1 MKAIDLK
8 IDELLEFKPQ
18 EGKIFLKGARSL
30 IFNADAM
37 GTLRKDLIHNLGFER
52 AKGFLLRY
60 GWQLGYN
67 DGISIKDKYNWDSEE
82 ESLVAGSVLF
92 TFEGF
97 AKAENDVVT
106 VDRDKKIFLKK
117 GRFLNSFEAEQ
128 HLRIFG
134 VSDQPV
140 CWMLSGYASGYGSA
154 FLGEKVYFIET
165 KCKGKGDCVC
175 EFEGRTLSEW
185 GEIIVPELPFYE
197 DSSIKE
203 ELDNAYERI
212 QEQNRRLEKSL
223 NIHEELYQL
232 VLRGEGLSGIT
243 ETISRILNGDILLF
257 DSNLKLLAHNS
268 GFNITTTE
276 EIKYELKQHL
286 APILSP
292 LIKPDIKSVNHLL
305 PLEIPINFNKL
316 KFDCLVLPIVAGE
329 HIIGFVSSLYQGN
342 SEILQESRI
351 LLQRAADIY
360 AVEMMRQKQKI
371 DIEHQ
376 FRADFID
383 SLFNQKY
390 SNIESLVAWGE
401 RLGHN
406 ILASHYV
413 LAIEID
419 YDQANMV
426 SSERKLLIRKEIIE
440 VTNKWLSEQ
449 YSSVMCVEVKEKIVI
464 LFPALTSKDYIRI
477 IAQKMIEGLS
487 YLRCNISFGIG
498 GMVTKVEDYYQS
510 YEQACKALK
519 VIESFNKK
527 DRILFY
533 DDLGSMALLLDVKDT
548 TNLVEFMRQKL
559 KSILDYDSKNNSDLL
574 TTLEQY
580 LSTENIHKTASV
592 TNLSLSGLKYRLNKL
607 KDFGYDLNSPDE
619 LFELQLAVRIYNITN

>member
-8 IDELLEFKPQ
+8 MDELLEFRPQ
-18 EGKIFLKGARSL
+18 EGKLFLRGARSL

-37 GTLRKDLIHNLGFER
+37 GTLRKDLIRNLGYER

-92 TFEGF
+92 TYEGF

-117 GRFLNSFEAEQ
+117 GRFVNSFEAEQ

-154 FLGEKVYFIET
+154 FLGENVYFVET
-165 KCKGKGDCVC
+165 KCEGKGDCVC

-185 GEIIVPELPFYE
+185 GESIVPELPFYE
-197 DSSIKE
+197 DSTIKE
-203 ELDNAYERI
+203 ELDNAYKQI
-212 QEQNRRLEKSL
+212 QEQNKRLERSL
-223 NIHEELYQL
+223 TIHEELYQL

-243 ETISRILNGDILLF
+243 ETISRISNGDILLF
-257 DSNLKLLAHNS
+257 DTDLKLLTHTS
-268 GFNITTTE
+268 GLNITTTE
-276 EIKYELKQHL
+276 EVKYALKQHF
-286 APILSP
+286 AHILFP
-292 LIKPDIKSVNHLL
+292 HIKPDIKSVNHLL
-305 PLEIPINFNKL
+305 PLEIPVNVNEL
-316 KFDCLVLPIVAGE
+316 KFNCFVLPIIAGD
-329 HIIGFVSSLYQGN
+329 HILGFVSALCKGS

-351 LLQRAADIY
+351 LLQRAAEIY
-360 AVEMMRQKQKI
+360 AVEMMRQKQRFE
-371 DIEHQ
+371 IEHQ

-406 ILASHYV
+406 ILAHHYV
-413 LAIEID
+413 LAMEIT
-419 YDQANMV
+419 YDQSNV

-440 VTNKWLSEQ
+440 SINKWLSEQ

-464 LFPALTSKDYIRI
+464 LFPALTSKDYIRKIVQEI
-477 IAQKMIEGLS
+477 IGRLS
-487 YLRCNISFGIG
+487 YLKCDISCGIG
-498 GMVTKVEDYYQS
+498 GMVTKVEDYYSS
-510 YEQACKALK
+510 YVQACQALK
-519 VIESFNKK
+519 VIKSFNKK
-527 DRILFY
+527 ERILFY
-533 DDLGSMALLLDVKDT
+533 DELGSMALLLDVEVT
-548 TNLVEFMRQKL
+548 TNLVEFMNQKL
-559 KSILDYDSKNNSDLL
+559 KPILDYDIKNNSDLL

-580 LSTENIHKTASV
+580 LSTENIHKAASV

-607 KDFGYDLNSPDE
+607 KDFGYNLNSPDE
-619 LFELQLAVRIYNITN
+619 LFELQLAVRIHNIAN